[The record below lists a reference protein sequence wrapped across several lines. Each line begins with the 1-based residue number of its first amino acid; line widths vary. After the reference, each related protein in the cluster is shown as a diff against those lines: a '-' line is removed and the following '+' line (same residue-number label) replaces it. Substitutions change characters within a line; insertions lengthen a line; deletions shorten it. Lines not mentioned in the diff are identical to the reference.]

1 MAAYYRFLILYYLI
15 RTVVSVVNDKSIPI
29 WRRILPFVV
38 LLAAIV
44 AAVVLFTG
52 VLGQRADSEALSLA
66 EQTLRRSAVECYALE
81 GVYPAD
87 VDYLYENYG
96 VSVDRERYI
105 VHYEYVASNL
115 MPNITVLPIP

>member
-1 MAAYYRFLILYYLI
+1 M
-15 RTVVSVVNDKSIPI
+15 SEKSNPL
-29 WRRILPFVV
+29 WRRVLPLAV

-52 VLGQRADSEALSLA
+52 VLGRKADAEALTLA
-66 EQTLRRSAVECYALE
+66 ERTLHRSAVECYALE
-81 GVYPAD
+81 GFYPAD

-105 VHYEYVASNL
+105 VYYEYVASNL
-115 MPNITVLPIP
+115 MPNITVLPSP